1 MADTFA
7 GRLAAGEYKDLRLCF
22 TVQGLPYIFTQEPDD
37 IASAISVRENI
48 SCIVSVSQ
56 GEHRLDMIRR
66 RLTGGSL
73 TVTMQ
78 DDDDGTLRG
87 LFVARKRRTTFVTSN
102 STTADTTITC
112 DSLTAAPVTET
123 VYYIGGETVIGTK
136 SGTTINVA
144 TRGAYGSEA
153 QLLYGDAQDGMS
165 VYLSPPSWSGRK
177 VTLYGY
183 FSNTDDFTNA
193 ALTDVLGTFYVE
205 EAPVYTGNGRWE
217 LRCGSATDNFARR
230 KLGTGIRPAKFYAPE
245 RTAAGDWNMAI
256 YDSGMLYE
264 FPNVFHSSTYVRMES
279 ASGMVFVAPLINE
292 AAGTITVS
300 GNDVTGRFGLTAEAD
315 PGALWEVTPLTILT
329 GTSPWQMLS
338 AALVSRNGDTGNGSY
353 DVLPGEQRTEFFGP
367 EYRVGAG
374 ILAAEILF
382 SSFAAAGN
390 GVTNWSYIID
400 GEVTVEEMMADYCL
414 AHSSIWYASREGYL
428 SVQRLSGSAGKET
441 SELSISNN
449 NVISEP
455 MVNYDEESIFPRI
468 SLKCEYDPISG
479 EFTDEVVV
487 FDAELQARFPDRQDA
502 LVLESRSVRPS
513 PSFRSNLQARGLT
526 LPGTDLMSVEMML
539 RRMQTGGGRGRLL
552 VTLTLDMT
560 ALLLWPGS
568 TVTVTLDDVPDYEGS
583 TLSGARGRVLSYR
596 PDYDAGTVEVVV
608 SIEERQFYIAPAL
621 IITSI
626 GAGYGGAGPHTI
638 NVSTSAPENEFILGL
653 FAPALTIDSAWTV
666 RVWDVSANTY
676 EDKAVASVAYTSI
689 TLSSATA
696 FTPVAGD
703 FITIPTQDSAWTGT
717 NSTTGFERLDFAF
730 QQARTPGGSP
740 VTRWK

>member
-1 MADTFA
+1 M
-7 GRLAAGEYKDLRLCF
+7 
-22 TVQGLPYIFTQEPDD
+22 VQGLPYVFTQEADD
-37 IASAISVRENI
+37 ISTAISTRENI
-48 SCIVSVSQ
+48 SCIVSVDQ
-56 GEHRLDMIRR
+56 GEHRLDAIRR

-73 TVTMQ
+73 TVSMQ
-78 DDDDGTLRG
+78 DDGDGTLLA

-112 DSLTAAPVTET
+112 DSLTAAPVAES
-123 VYYIGGETVIGTK
+123 VYYIGGETIIGTK

-153 QLLYGDAQDGMS
+153 QPLYGDAQDGMA

-183 FSNTDDFTNA
+183 FSNTDNFTNA
-193 ALTDVLGTFYVE
+193 SLSDVLGTFYVE
-205 EAPVYTGNGRWE
+205 EAPVYMGNGRWE

-245 RTAAGDWNMAI
+245 KTATGDWSLAI
-256 YDSGMLYE
+256 YDGGMLYQ
-264 FPNVFHSSTYVRMES
+264 FPNVFHDSTYVRMK
-279 ASGMVFVAPLINE
+279 APNGDVFVAPLTNE

-300 GNDVTGRFGLTAEAD
+300 GNDVMGRFGVTAEAD
-315 PGALWEVTPLTILT
+315 PGSLWEVTPITILMGEAPAT
-329 GTSPWQMLS
+329 MLW
-338 AALVSRNGDTGNGSY
+338 AALVSRNGDATNGAY
-353 DVLPGEQRTEFFGP
+353 DILPGEQRTEFFGP

-374 ILAAEILF
+374 ILAAEVSFSLF
-382 SSFAAAGN
+382 SEAGN

-414 AHSSIWYASREGYL
+414 THSSIWYASRDGLL
-428 SVQRLSGSAGKET
+428 SVQRLSGLATKET
-441 SELSISNN
+441 SELAITNN
-449 NVISEP
+449 NVIGEP
-455 MVNYDEESIFPRI
+455 MVAYDEESIYPRI
-468 SLKCEYDPISG
+468 SLTCEYDPISG
-479 EFTDEVVV
+479 EFLDEVVV
-487 FDAELQARFPDRQDA
+487 FDAELQARLPDRQDA
-502 LVLESRSVRPS
+502 LVLESRSIRPS
-513 PSFRSNLQARGLT
+513 PSFRANPYARGLT

-552 VTLTLDMT
+552 VTLTLDVT

-583 TLSGARGRVLSYR
+583 TLNGARGRVLSYR
-596 PDYDAGTVEVVV
+596 PDYDAGKVDVVV

-621 IITSI
+621 IITSL
-626 GAGYGGAGPHTI
+626 GAGYGGAGPHLI
-638 NVSTSAPENEFILGL
+638 NVSTTAPENAFSYGSI
-653 FAPALTIDSAWTV
+653 APALTIASTWTV

-676 EDKAVASVAYTSI
+676 EDIAVSSVANTSI
-689 TLSSATA
+689 TLSSATT

-703 FITIPTQDSAWTGT
+703 FITIPTQDSTWTGT
-717 NSTTGFERLDFAF
+717 NSNTGFERLDFAF